1 MGTGWRASGKTV
13 EGCGFAQ
20 FPLFGVARRA
30 GSGAREPARPTLRTR
45 DPPAARAQG
54 GGGTA
59 ASGERR
65 RRNLSL
71 LIVGTKLQEYVPF
84 IIILYIPLAN
94 SRNNATENSH
104 VSQDPAAL
112 AFAVDDMFR
121 LIIISRIRRCHYY
134 INRSAHSLVGHGQC
148 ARAPAP
154 AQVRGRS
161 GAAGCSNRV

>member
-71 LIVGTKLQEYVPF
+71 FPFLIVGTNVP
-84 IIILYIPLAN
+84 LYIHYIFQLAN
-94 SRNNATENSH
+94 SRNNATVTSLRTRPRWRSPLTTCSDSYLAHSSMSSSH
-104 VSQDPAAL
+104 
-112 AFAVDDMFR
+112 
-121 LIIISRIRRCHYY
+121 